1 MEANRLVGK
10 GQRMGLQQMEA
21 RQRMGLLQMR
31 KMTSSL
37 SEAVGTEARRR
48 ETVTTRRTV
57 CKQHQNQK
65 PDTQEEFIF
74 AEAAFLENLLF

>member
-10 GQRMGLQQMEA
+10 GLRMGLVQMEA

-48 ETVTTRRTV
+48 ETVKTRRTV

-65 PDTQEEFIF
+65 PDTRVEFIF
-74 AEAAFLENLLF
+74 AAAAFLENLLF